1 MWAARPRG
9 RVFGDTVSQLPPSGY
24 ASFLICLPNVGVA
37 QVDFRFLSEKKNIS
51 YLAVGLCVC
60 GQRWVQEPPKPL

>member
-37 QVDFRFLSEKKNIS
+37 QVDFRFLSEKKKIIFS
-51 YLAVGLCVC
+51 CGSMCLWAEVGS
-60 GQRWVQEPPKPL
+60 GAS